1 MHFHKIKIMVITIE
15 KAKLIKSGEKVEIS
29 YTKQADN
36 GTRSVVGGEVFTDV
50 PHPDLKKSFEA
61 LVIHFALMT
70 GQVPVK
76 SVKDI
81 INVKEDLIEG
91 FRVASFSIGGEREG
105 VTITGTRL
113 LWNGKAFNSNT
124 PYYLFEESEQNRYT
138 FMDELIEALER
149 LDDELKKY
157 MDGTKRGTDGQL
169 TMFADAPPVTK
180 MQIAVPEKPVFNDTQ
195 GLHDV
200 TEEYIEMNTKRKQA
214 ATIPQADPEAMARV
228 AAGGIEDAEVL
239 EETPN
244 KPPKKPKG
252 ARTKKVAQSADA
264 PGGQIEEPDEQ

>member
-1 MHFHKIKIMVITIE
+1 MVITIE

-29 YTKQADN
+29 YTKTADN
-36 GTRSVVGGEVFTDV
+36 GTRSVVGGEVFTDI
-50 PHPDLKKSFEA
+50 PHPDLKKSFDA

-70 GQVPVK
+70 GQIPVK

-81 INVKEDLIEG
+81 ANVKEELIEG

-138 FMDELIEALER
+138 FMDELIEALARVDE
-149 LDDELKKY
+149 ELKKY

-169 TMFADAPPVTK
+169 TMFAETPPVTK
-180 MQIAVPEKPVFNDTQ
+180 IQIAEPETPVLKPEP
-195 GLHDV
+195 GL
-200 TEEYIEMNTKRKQA
+200 TTAGSKLL
-214 ATIPQADPEAMARV
+214 QADPDAMARV
-228 AAGGIEDAEVL
+228 AAADDNDDIL
-239 EETPN
+239 KTPTPLP
-244 KPPKKPKG
+244 PPKKAKG
-252 ARTKKVAQSADA
+252 KKKVAQSADA
-264 PGGQIEEPDEQ
+264 PGGEVEDTE

>member
-1 MHFHKIKIMVITIE
+1 MVITIE

-36 GTRSVVGGEVFTDV
+36 GTRSSVGGEVFTDI
-50 PHPDLKKSFEA
+50 PHPDLKKSFDA

-81 INVKEDLIEG
+81 ANVKEELIEG

-138 FMDELIEALER
+138 YMDELIEALVRVDE
-149 LDDELKKY
+149 ELKKY

-169 TMFADAPPVTK
+169 TMFADTPPVTK
-180 MQIAVPEKPVFNDTQ
+180 MQIAEPEKPVFNSDTQ

-200 TEEYIEMNTKRKQA
+200 TEEYIEMNNERKKA
-214 ATIPQADPEAMARV
+214 VKIPQADPDAMARV
-228 AAGGIEDAEVL
+228 AAAEDNDDIL
-239 EETPN
+239 KTPT
-244 KPPKKPKG
+244 PLPTPKKSKG
-252 ARTKKVAQSADA
+252 KKKVAQSADA
-264 PGGQIEEPDEQ
+264 PGGEVEDTE

>member
-1 MHFHKIKIMVITIE
+1 MVITIE

-36 GTRSVVGGEVFTDV
+36 GTRSSVGGEVFTDI
-50 PHPDLKKSFEA
+50 PHPDLKKSFDA

-70 GQVPVK
+70 GQIPVK

-81 INVKEDLIEG
+81 ENVKAELIEG
-91 FRVASFSIGGEREG
+91 FRVASFYIGGEREG

-124 PYYLFEESEQNRYT
+124 PYYLFEESEQNRYA
-138 FMDELIEALER
+138 FMDELIVALER
-149 LDDELKKY
+149 VDEELKKY

-169 TMFADAPPVTK
+169 TMFESPVTS
-180 MQIAVPEKPVFNDTQ
+180 MQIATPEKPVFKPDTQ

-200 TEEYIEMNTKRKQA
+200 TEEYIEMNNKRKDNA
-214 ATIPQADPEAMARV
+214 KIIPADPDAMKRV
-228 AAGGIEDAEVL
+228 AAADHEQAEVIS
-239 EETPN
+239 ETPN
-244 KPPKKPKG
+244 QAPIRPKG
-252 ARTKKVAQSADA
+252 TRKKKVAQSADA
-264 PGGQIEEPDEQ
+264 PGGEVEDPE

>member
-1 MHFHKIKIMVITIE
+1 MHLHKIKIMVITIE

-29 YTKQADN
+29 FTKQADN
-36 GTRSVVGGEVFTDV
+36 GTRSSGGEVFDAI
-50 PHPDLKKSFEA
+50 PHPDLKKSFDA

-81 INVKEDLIEG
+81 TNVKEDLIEG

-228 AAGGIEDAEVL
+228 AAGGIEDADVL
-239 EETPN
+239 EEIPN